1 MTKYYT
7 GLANAIRRRETTI
20 GVVGLGYVGLP
31 LLKLILESGFKAV
44 GFDIDETKI
53 VGLSKGEPYLEH
65 IDIEVVTAATKN
77 NDCKLSS
84 SSELASDCDIIILCV
99 PTPLTVHREPDLSYV
114 MSSLESF
121 LPFLKKGQAVALES
135 TTYPGTTDEKLKPT
149 LEQAGFKVGEDFFL
163 IYSPER
169 EDPGNKQFGLVDIP
183 KVVSGS
189 SKHCA
194 DIAELFYSELG
205 SKTVRVSSTQAA
217 EMTKI
222 LENTYR
228 SVNIALVNELKVLA
242 DLMGID
248 IFEVINAAATKPF
261 GYQAF
266 YPGPGLGGHC
276 IPIDPFYLTWKAK
289 EYGFHTRFIELAGE
303 VNTAMPDY
311 VIAKI
316 MEALNTKSKALS
328 GSKVLV
334 VGVAYKKNVGDLR
347 ESPGVEII
355 DKLQKLNADVSYHDP
370 HVEILPKMRK
380 YDLKMSNSI
389 LDYDS
394 VSRYDVCV
402 IVTDHDVIDYNVFD
416 KADLVVDARG
426 RLDILKMP
434 HVIRA

>member
-1 MTKYYT
+1 
-7 GLANAIRRRETTI
+7 
-20 GVVGLGYVGLP
+20 
-31 LLKLILESGFKAV
+31 
-44 GFDIDETKI
+44 
-53 VGLSKGEPYLEH
+53 
-65 IDIEVVTAATKN
+65 
-77 NDCKLSS
+77 
-84 SSELASDCDIIILCV
+84 
-99 PTPLTVHREPDLSYV
+99 
-114 MSSLESF
+114 
-121 LPFLKKGQAVALES
+121 
-135 TTYPGTTDEKLKPT
+135 
-149 LEQAGFKVGEDFFL
+149 
-163 IYSPER
+163 
-169 EDPGNKQFGLVDIP
+169 
-183 KVVSGS
+183 
-189 SKHCA
+189 
-194 DIAELFYSELG
+194 
-205 SKTVRVSSTQAA
+205 
-217 EMTKI
+217 MTKI

-355 DKLQKLNADVSYHDP
+355 DKLQRLNADVSYHDP
-370 HVEILPKMRK
+370 HVETLPKMRK

-389 LDYDS
+389 LDYDT
-394 VSRYDVCV
+394 VSEYDVCV
-402 IVTDHDVIDYNVFD
+402 IVTDHDAIDYSVFD